1 MDYKHIFTENTVLEM
16 GTGLI
21 VPLHIINKFL
31 FGKKDNF
38 CIISKIAL
46 LNGEIIIEKNNK
58 FYLKLSKFEDY
69 INLIKNMNEKIP
81 FFPYN
86 YYNLFDKNNTHYYS
100 LFEIINEYIDF
111 LDNKDDHFSRTIKY
125 IIKPKNMLNCNLV
138 SSFLDSYCLEFE
150 NKGKS
155 LFINIGMDILD
166 KDNFISFSP
175 DRNMNQYK
183 KLYESHKQSLL
194 MEDPETFLI
203 NNLERVTGD
212 INYAS
217 LVVKSYL
224 AKDDK
229 TTDISWISN
238 LVEWKNE
245 VSKNNSINSFISH
258 YPHLIE
264 DNKTNFE
271 GFNKFLLSIEANHLH
286 SWEVKEQIN
295 ELYYKI
301 THELISSFEMLY
313 RFK

>member
-1 MDYKHIFTENTVLEM
+1 
-16 GTGLI
+16 
-21 VPLHIINKFL
+21 
-31 FGKKDNF
+31 
-38 CIISKIAL
+38 
-46 LNGEIIIEKNNK
+46 
-58 FYLKLSKFEDY
+58 
-69 INLIKNMNEKIP
+69 
-81 FFPYN
+81 
-86 YYNLFDKNNTHYYS
+86 
-100 LFEIINEYIDF
+100 
-111 LDNKDDHFSRTIKY
+111 
-125 IIKPKNMLNCNLV
+125 
-138 SSFLDSYCLEFE
+138 LEFE

-175 DRNMNQYK
+175 DRKMNQYK

-229 TTDISWISN
+229 TTDILWISN